1 MGQQAQ
7 HPASG
12 GNRGTL
18 AQGRARVVSTVQG
31 AAGSG
36 VLMEAVLDSPYAF
49 GYVALKSGVPTS
61 QEIHKLHT
69 FQVKNIVSDFTRA
82 RDGIFPWQLKITT
95 DTLQINIL
103 SVNVVLITAINV

>member
-1 MGQQAQ
+1 MEATE
-7 HPASG
+7 AL
-12 GNRGTL
+12 L

-36 VLMEAVLDSPYAF
+36 VLMETVIDSYAF

-82 RDGIFPWQLKITT
+82 RDHISPLQLKTTT

-103 SVNVVLITAINV
+103 SVNVVLMITAINV